1 MAAAAG
7 GEIRAGIGPRLRVA
21 REKKGLTI
29 LQAAEKMHVDS
40 RILESLEAED
50 FAALGA
56 PVYARGHLRHYA
68 ELVDE
73 SPAELQALYAE
84 ATKSQPAQPD
94 LTRIARG
101 EPQDDSRRLAAPA
114 LIGMIAVAVIGSVW
128 WVINLSGDKVQPAP
142 PRSTAASSS
151 VAAPSAA
158 GDDTNTPGQAGTEAD
173 NQNQVAQPAPAD
185 ARRSAPGSKSA
196 SPRGSAA
203 AGLASAAPG
212 GTRPSASGS
221 APAARSGAPGGIT
234 PSSTTPGG
242 PRNTSANAAVASA
255 TPANAV
261 SSTRVAAATPVT
273 NTPATAPNP
282 GSRAKDG
289 ELTLRFSSDSWAEVY
304 DASGQRL
311 FYDVGAAA
319 SAHTVKGPAPLR
331 VVLGNAAGVAVEYNG
346 RPALVPASNQP
357 DGSARFMIN
366 ARGRAVATSAPAS
379 NGD

>member
-7 GEIRAGIGPRLRVA
+7 GEIRAGIGPRLRAA

-40 RILESLEAED
+40 RTLESLEAED

-73 SPAELQALYAE
+73 SPAELQALYAD
-84 ATKSQPAQPD
+84 ATKAQPAQPD

-101 EPQDDSRRLAAPA
+101 EPQDDSRRLAGPA
-114 LIGMIAVAVIGSVW
+114 LIGVIAVAVIGSVW

-142 PRSTAASSS
+142 LRSTAASSS

-158 GDDTNTPGQAGTEAD
+158 GDDTNTTGQAGAEAD
-173 NQNQVAQPAPAD
+173 NQNPVAQPAPAD
-185 ARRSAPGSKSA
+185 VRGHSPVSRSASQ
-196 SPRGSAA
+196 RGNAT

-212 GTRPSASGS
+212 GTRPGTAGS
-221 APAARSGAPGGIT
+221 TPAARSGAPGGAT
-234 PSSTTPGG
+234 PANTTPGG
-242 PRNTSANAAVASA
+242 PRNTSASAAAA
-255 TPANAV
+255 PANSV
-261 SSTRVAAATPVT
+261 PLTRVAAATPAT
-273 NTPATAPNP
+273 NTPATVPNP
-282 GSRAKDG
+282 TARAKDG

-311 FYDVGAAA
+311 FYDVGAAS
-319 SAHTVKGPAPLR
+319 SAHTVRGPAPLR

-346 RPALVPASNQP
+346 RPALVPASKQP

-366 ARGRAVATSAPAS
+366 ARGRAVPTSATAS
-379 NGD
+379 DGD

>member
-84 ATKSQPAQPD
+84 ATKAQPAQPD

-101 EPQDDSRRLAAPA
+101 EPQDDSRRLAGPA
-114 LIGMIAVAVIGSVW
+114 LIGVIAVAVIGSVW
-128 WVINLSGDKVQPAP
+128 WVINLSGDKVQPVP

-158 GDDTNTPGQAGTEAD
+158 GDDTNTTGQAGAEAD
-173 NQNQVAQPAPAD
+173 NQKPVSQPAPAD
-185 ARRSAPGSKSA
+185 VRGHSPASRSASQ
-196 SPRGSAA
+196 RGNAT

-212 GTRPSASGS
+212 GTRPGTAGS
-221 APAARSGAPGGIT
+221 TPAARSGAPGGAT
-234 PSSTTPGG
+234 PANTTPGG
-242 PRNTSANAAVASA
+242 PRNTSANAAA
-255 TPANAV
+255 TPANSV
-261 SSTRVAAATPVT
+261 PPTRVAAATPAT

-282 GSRAKDG
+282 TSRAKDG

-304 DASGQRL
+304 DAAGQRL
-311 FYDVGAAA
+311 FYDVGAAS

-346 RPALVPASNQP
+346 RPALIPASNQP

-366 ARGRAVATSAPAS
+366 AHGRAVPTSATAS

>member
-7 GEIRAGIGPRLRVA
+7 GEIRAGIGPRLRAA

-40 RILESLEAED
+40 RTLESLEAED

-73 SPAELQALYAE
+73 SPAELQALYAD
-84 ATKSQPAQPD
+84 ATKAQPAQPD

-101 EPQDDSRRLAAPA
+101 EPQDDSRRLAGPA
-114 LIGMIAVAVIGSVW
+114 LIGVIAVAVIGSVW
-128 WVINLSGDKVQPAP
+128 WVINLSGDKVPPAP

-151 VAAPSAA
+151 VAAPAAA
-158 GDDTNTPGQAGTEAD
+158 GDDTNTTGQAGTEAA
-173 NQNQVAQPAPAD
+173 NQNPVSQPAPAD
-185 ARRSAPGSKSA
+185 VRGHAPVSRSASQHGNA
-196 SPRGSAA
+196 T

-212 GTRPSASGS
+212 GTRPGTSGS
-221 APAARSGAPGGIT
+221 APAARSGAPA
-234 PSSTTPGG
+234 STTPGG
-242 PRNTSANAAVASA
+242 ARNTSANAAA
-255 TPANAV
+255 TPANSV
-261 SSTRVAAATPVT
+261 PPPRVAAATPAT

-282 GSRAKDG
+282 TSRAKDG
-289 ELTLRFSSDSWAEVY
+289 ELTLKFSSDSWAEVY
-304 DASGQRL
+304 DAAGQRL
-311 FYDVGAAA
+311 FYDVGAAS

-346 RPALVPASNQP
+346 RRALIPASNQP

-366 ARGRAVATSAPAS
+366 AHGRAVPTSATAS
-379 NGD
+379 DGD